1 MRHSPTHAL
10 PMPASVNI
18 SRLLHA
24 QAPCLRANSAGCC
37 AGPRKRLRTCNT
49 SWGTANGQQ
58 LERELERSLR
68 EFVRLRTVSSD
79 ASLREDCFRGAK
91 FLASLLESLGARTA
105 GATSGRLG
113 IMALLAPFS
122 GFDTPCA

>member
-1 MRHSPTHAL
+1 M
-10 PMPASVNI
+10 
-18 SRLLHA
+18 
-24 QAPCLRANSAGCC
+24 GCC
-37 AGPRKRLRTCNT
+37 MLRHRALHVNAACCRAGPRKRLRTSNT

-91 FLASLLESLGARTA
+91 FLASLLESLGASLARITFSIA
-105 GATSGRLG
+105 SVCAS
-113 IMALLAPFS
+113 LLRVQESTCHVRRRRNQAESPV
-122 GFDTPCA
+122 

>member
-1 MRHSPTHAL
+1 MS
-10 PMPASVNI
+10 MP
-18 SRLLHA
+18 
-24 QAPCLRANSAGCC
+24 RACR
-37 AGPRKRLRTCNT
+37 AGPRKRLRTSNT

-91 FLASLLESLGARTA
+91 FLASLLESLGARLA
-105 GATSGRLG
+105 GPT
-113 IMALLAPFS
+113 
-122 GFDTPCA
+122 